1 MRESFSKLFT
11 SPEGRIT
18 YKGDIHGVYRDEYL
32 YDGVQKEDG
41 MAAADLEVRETEIER
56 IERWRAEELERAG
69 YPSRDAQKLAQ
80 RHDVDLHFAVD
91 LIRKGCAPDLA
102 VAILL

>member
-1 MRESFSKLFT
+1 
-11 SPEGRIT
+11 
-18 YKGDIHGVYRDEYL
+18 
-32 YDGVQKEDG
+32 

-69 YPSRDAQKLAQ
+69 YPAHDALKLAQ
-80 RHDVDLHFAVD
+80 RHDVDLHAATD
-91 LIRKGCAPDLA
+91 LLRSGCSPDLA